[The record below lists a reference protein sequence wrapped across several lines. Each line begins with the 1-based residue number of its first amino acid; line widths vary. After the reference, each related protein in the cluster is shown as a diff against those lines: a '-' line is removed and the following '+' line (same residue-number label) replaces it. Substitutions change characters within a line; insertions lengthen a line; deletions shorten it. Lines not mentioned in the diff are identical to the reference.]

1 MILGIHGK
9 MGSGKSLCS
18 KMITS
23 ILEDNNINSEIKSFA
38 KPIYEVIGAIF
49 QMGVEEIK
57 QNKNTM
63 VKPRSF
69 MGMKTYRELLQTI
82 GMDLRDSVDEDI
94 WIDALFGKHN
104 SKVLNDWTSHGC
116 NWWVIDDLR
125 FINEFYRIRSSGGK
139 LIKIVRKQNTNIH
152 PDILNNGSEIN
163 LDKFDDDQWDHI
175 VDNNYSKD
183 ITKKSLENFLMTILQ
198 REQ

>member
-69 MGMKTYRELLQTI
+69 MGRKTYRELLQTI
-82 GMDLRDSVDEDI
+82 GRDLRDSVDEDI

-183 ITKKSLENFLMTILQ
+183 ITKKSLENFIMTILQ

>member
-57 QNKNTM
+57 QIKNTM

-183 ITKKSLENFLMTILQ
+183 ITKKSLENFIMTILQ

>member
-139 LIKIVRKQNTNIH
+139 LINIASIF
-152 PDILNNGSEIN
+152 PSVFSPNNVPLS
-163 LDKFDDDQWDHI
+163 
-175 VDNNYSKD
+175 
-183 ITKKSLENFLMTILQ
+183 
-198 REQ
+198 

>member
-69 MGMKTYRELLQTI
+69 MGMKT
-82 GMDLRDSVDEDI
+82 
-94 WIDALFGKHN
+94 
-104 SKVLNDWTSHGC
+104 
-116 NWWVIDDLR
+116 
-125 FINEFYRIRSSGGK
+125 
-139 LIKIVRKQNTNIH
+139 
-152 PDILNNGSEIN
+152 
-163 LDKFDDDQWDHI
+163 
-175 VDNNYSKD
+175 
-183 ITKKSLENFLMTILQ
+183 
-198 REQ
+198 

>member
-139 LIKIVRKQNTNIH
+139 LIKIVRKHNTNIH

-183 ITKKSLENFLMTILQ
+183 ITKKSLENFIMTILQ